1 MTRVFEGTAQ
11 PVDQPGTHKSYSQG
25 VPKAWQ
31 PGGRPSQTVE
41 NQSQEGSQAHE
52 PHLGCNAEPDI
63 VGIGVVKGPA
73 AGRPVADI
81 NGRGPRTCACDG
93 MRRPVL
99 ERSFPRQNATRL
111 F

>member
-11 PVDQPGTHKSYSQG
+11 PVDQPGTYKSYSEG
-25 VPKAWQ
+25 GPKAGQ

-41 NQSQEGSQAHE
+41 NQSQEGSQAQE

-63 VGIGVVKGPA
+63 VGIGVVNGPS
-73 AGRPVADI
+73 AGHPQADI
-81 NGRGPRTCACDG
+81 NGRGPGSCAGDG
-93 MRRPVL
+93 IRRPVL